1 MIHHDDP
8 LQRAWEVLKA
18 DSLELAPQP
27 QLEKR
32 LMNEM
37 NTKTTVYPWRRKLLI
52 AAGLLMGFLIA
63 GTGICVAAGYNPFK
77 TITVM
82 FDGTDVHITDENGNA
97 VSGEVVDMKVVEE
110 NGVKTMEITI
120 NSNDGSPGKTIWES
134 APQKK

>member
-1 MIHHDDP
+1 MIHPDDP

-37 NTKTTVYPWRRKLLI
+37 HTKTTAHPWRRKLLI

-97 VSGEVVDMKVVEE
+97 VSGEVVDVKMTEE
-110 NGVKTMEITI
+110 NGVKLMEITI
-120 NSNDGSPGKTIWES
+120 NGNDGSPSKATLES

>member
-1 MIHHDDP
+1 MIHSDDP

-37 NTKTTVYPWRRKLLI
+37 HAKTTAHPWRRKLLI
-52 AAGLLMGFLIA
+52 AAGLLIGLLIA

-97 VSGEVVDMKVVEE
+97 VSGELVEMKVVEE
-110 NGVKTMEITI
+110 NGVKMMEFTI
-120 NSNDGSPGKTIWES
+120 NGTDGTPGKATWES